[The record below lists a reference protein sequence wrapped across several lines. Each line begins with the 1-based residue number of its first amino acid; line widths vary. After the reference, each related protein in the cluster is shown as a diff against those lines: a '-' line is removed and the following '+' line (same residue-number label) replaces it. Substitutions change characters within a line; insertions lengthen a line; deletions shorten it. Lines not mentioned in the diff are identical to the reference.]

1 MHQPAASPEQLHDRL
16 RDDVL
21 DLVFSPGAS
30 VTEAAVSVRYGVA
43 RPTAKLAI
51 ERLVADGLLT
61 RTANRAARVP
71 VITPDDVR
79 DLYDARAIVEVAAVQ
94 RLAVEGSIP
103 ADALRAHRALLAV
116 DQEAGV
122 FARLDADF
130 HRALVAG
137 QPSPRLRRLHEQL
150 MGEVELCIAQVQA
163 RRLLTAAEI
172 AGQHQRILDAVVA
185 GDADAAAA
193 ETRAH
198 IDGARDRLLTTESV
212 APESVTTEPVTTEE
226 RP

>member
-1 MHQPAASPEQLHDRL
+1 MSAVAPSSEQLHERL

-21 DLVFSPGAS
+21 DLVFAPGAS

-51 ERLVADGLLT
+51 ERLVADGLLR

-71 VITPDDVR
+71 IITPADVS

-137 QPSPRLRRLHEQL
+137 QPSPRLQRMHEQL

-185 GDADAAAA
+185 GDAAAAA
-193 ETRAH
+193 DRTREH
-198 IDGARDRLLTTESV
+198 IEGARDRLLLHPSLPT
-212 APESVTTEPVTTEE
+212 PP
-226 RP
+226 

>member
-1 MHQPAASPEQLHDRL
+1 MSAVAPSSEQLHERL

-21 DLVFSPGAS
+21 DLVFAPGAS

-51 ERLVADGLLT
+51 ERLVADGLLR

-71 VITPDDVR
+71 ISTPADVS

-137 QPSPRLRRLHEQL
+137 QPSPRLQRMHEQL

-185 GDADAAAA
+185 GDAAAAA
-193 ETRAH
+193 DRTREH
-198 IDGARDRLLTTESV
+198 IEGARDRLLLHPSLPT
-212 APESVTTEPVTTEE
+212 PP
-226 RP
+226 

>member
-1 MHQPAASPEQLHDRL
+1 MSIAATSTDQLHERL

-21 DLVFSPGAS
+21 DLVFEPGSS

-51 ERLVADGLLT
+51 ERLVADGLL
-61 RTANRAARVP
+61 RRSANRAARVP

-79 DLYDARAIVEVAAVQ
+79 DLYDARAVVEVAAVR
-94 RLAVEGSIP
+94 RLAVDGGVP
-103 ADALRAHRALLAV
+103 ADALRAHRGLLAI
-116 DQEAGV
+116 DPQSGA

-130 HRALVAG
+130 HRALIAG
-137 QPSPRLRRLHEQL
+137 QSSPRLARLHALL

-163 RRLLTAAEI
+163 RRLLTAEAI
-172 AGQHQRILDAVVA
+172 AQQHQRILDAVIA
-185 GDADAAAA
+185 GDAEAAADR
-193 ETRAH
+193 TREH
-198 IDGARDRLLTTESV
+198 IEGARDRLLARTDH
-212 APESVTTEPVTTEE
+212 PETPGAQQHPDE

>member
-1 MHQPAASPEQLHDRL
+1 MSQPAASAEALHERL

-21 DLVFSPGAS
+21 DLVFAPGAS

-51 ERLVADGLLT
+51 ERLVADGLLR

-71 VITPDDVR
+71 IITPADVS

-137 QPSPRLRRLHEQL
+137 QPSPRLQRMHEQL

-185 GDADAAAA
+185 GDAAAAA
-193 ETRAH
+193 DRTREH
-198 IDGARDRLLTTESV
+198 IEGARDRLLLHPSLPT
-212 APESVTTEPVTTEE
+212 PP
-226 RP
+226 

>member
-1 MHQPAASPEQLHDRL
+1 MSTVAPSTEQLHDRL

-51 ERLVADGLLT
+51 ERLVADGLLS

-185 GDADAAAA
+185 GDAEAAAT

-198 IDGARDRLLTTESV
+198 IDGARDRLLTTE
-212 APESVTTEPVTTEE
+212 PVTTEE

>member
-1 MHQPAASPEQLHDRL
+1 MSQPAASADALHERL

-21 DLVFSPGAS
+21 DLVFAPGAS

-51 ERLVADGLLT
+51 ERLVADGLLR

-71 VITPDDVR
+71 VMTPADVQ
-79 DLYDARAIVEVAAVQ
+79 DLYDTRALVEVAAVE

-116 DQEAGV
+116 DDETGA
-122 FARLDADF
+122 FA
-130 HRALVAG
+130 
-137 QPSPRLRRLHEQL
+137 
-150 MGEVELCIAQVQA
+150 
-163 RRLLTAAEI
+163 RLLTAAEI
-172 AGQHQRILDAVVA
+172 AQQHQRILDAVVA
-185 GDADAAAA
+185 GDAAAAAA

-198 IDGARDRLLTTESV
+198 IHGARDRLLTH
-212 APESVTTEPVTTEE
+212 P
-226 RP
+226 

>member
-1 MHQPAASPEQLHDRL
+1 MSQPAASADALHERL

-21 DLVFSPGAS
+21 DLVFAPGAS

-51 ERLVADGLLT
+51 ERLVADGLLR

-71 VITPDDVR
+71 VMTPADVQ
-79 DLYDARAIVEVAAVQ
+79 DLYDTRALVEVAAVE

-116 DQEAGV
+116 DDETGA

-137 QPSPRLRRLHEQL
+137 QTSPRLARLHEQL

-172 AGQHQRILDAVVA
+172 AQQHQRILDAVVA
-185 GDADAAAA
+185 GDAAAAAA

-198 IDGARDRLLTTESV
+198 IHGARDRLLTH
-212 APESVTTEPVTTEE
+212 P
-226 RP
+226 

>member
-1 MHQPAASPEQLHDRL
+1 MSQPAASADALHERL

-21 DLVFSPGAS
+21 DLVFAPGAS

-51 ERLVADGLLT
+51 ERLVADGLLR

-71 VITPDDVR
+71 VMTPADVQ
-79 DLYDARAIVEVAAVQ
+79 DLYDTRALVEVAAVE

-116 DQEAGV
+116 DDETGA

-137 QPSPRLRRLHEQL
+137 QTSPRLARLHEQL

-172 AGQHQRILDAVVA
+172 AQQHQRILDAVVA
-185 GDADAAAA
+185 GDVAAAA
-193 ETRAH
+193 TEARAH
-198 IDGARDRLLTTESV
+198 IHGARDRLLTH
-212 APESVTTEPVTTEE
+212 P
-226 RP
+226 

>member
-1 MHQPAASPEQLHDRL
+1 MSAVAPSSEQLHERL

-21 DLVFSPGAS
+21 DLVFAPGAS

-43 RPTAKLAI
+43 RPTEKLAI
-51 ERLVADGLLT
+51 ERLVADGLLR

-71 VITPDDVR
+71 IITPADVS

-137 QPSPRLRRLHEQL
+137 QPSPRLQRMHEQL

-185 GDADAAAA
+185 GDAAAAA
-193 ETRAH
+193 DRTREH
-198 IDGARDRLLTTESV
+198 IEGARDRLLLHPSLPT
-212 APESVTTEPVTTEE
+212 PP
-226 RP
+226 